1 LIRKTKCNGKYNI
14 GMLMDEIKSVTLQRV
29 STIKLSIGN
38 HQVASKTVAVLGA
51 SQNVTFSTET
61 L

>member
-1 LIRKTKCNGKYNI
+1 
-14 GMLMDEIKSVTLQRV
+14 MDEIKSVTLQRV

-61 L
+61 LWI